1 MQDKKH
7 SGLRKEHNINEK
19 IKEKI
24 ILKYSKLLS
33 QMTYNNFELSARN
46 EELEEEI
53 VRLNKEL
60 EEAKKSNEEE
70 EQENGK

>member
-1 MQDKKH
+1 MQNKKH
-7 SGLRKEHNINEK
+7 SGLRKEHTIN
-19 IKEKI
+19 EKI

-33 QMTYNNFELSARN
+33 QMTYDNFVLSARN

-60 EEAKKSNEEE
+60 EEIKNPSEDE